1 MPPPGRDL
9 FAAQR
14 RRHRTFLALVL
25 SAIVPLVVVTYLV
38 YVHVVPVLDRSEHRL
53 VLTGLQLMVLFTSLL
68 MAAGGYAYRRLETAS
83 AELQE
88 LSFTDE
94 VTGLYNRRFFSIRL
108 SEEIGRFQRF
118 HSPVA
123 VVLLDLDGFKAVN
136 DQWGHAAGDQTL
148 QDVAHLLLEHSRG
161 VNVLARYGGDEF
173 AVLMVETSRA
183 GALQYAERI
192 RQVVAAHPFVK
203 GARVTASL
211 GVAAV
216 PEDGLTADDV
226 VRVADAGLYT
236 AKRGGKNAVA
246 GHPPG
251 TPRPEPEERSA
262 RPTST

>member
-1 MPPPGRDL
+1 MRQDV

-14 RRHRTFLALVL
+14 RHQRLFLVLVL
-25 SAIVPLVVVTYLV
+25 SAVAPLVIITYLV
-38 YVHVVPVLDRSEHRL
+38 YVHVLPVLNRAEHRL
-53 VLTGLQLMVLFTSLL
+53 VLLGLQLLVLFTSLL
-68 MAAGGYAYRRLETAS
+68 MAAGGYTYRRMESAS

-108 SEEIGRFQRF
+108 AEEIGRHRRF
-118 HSPVA
+118 RSPVA
-123 VVLLDLDGFKAVN
+123 VVLLDLDGFKAIN

-148 QDVAHLLLEHSRG
+148 QEVARLLQEHSRG

-173 AVLMVETSRA
+173 VVLMVETTRA

-192 RQVVAAHPFVK
+192 RQVLAAHQWVK

-216 PEDGLTADDV
+216 PDDATTGEDV
-226 VRVADAGLYT
+226 VRVADAALYA
-236 AKRGGKNAVA
+236 AKRAGKNAVM
-246 GHPPG
+246 GHPAADGRAGP
-251 TPRPEPEERSA
+251 A
-262 RPTST
+262 RPTAHPTST